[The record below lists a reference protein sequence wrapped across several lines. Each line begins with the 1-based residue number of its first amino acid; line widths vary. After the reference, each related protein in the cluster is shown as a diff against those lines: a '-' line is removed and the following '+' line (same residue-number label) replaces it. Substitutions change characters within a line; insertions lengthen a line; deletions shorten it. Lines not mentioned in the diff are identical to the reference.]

1 MVRRALPLLFLVLAP
16 PPVASG
22 SINATTYASLR
33 SLVTRTFSL
42 APSYGLVCNACD
54 AGHVLG
60 AIVRLAFHDAA
71 GVAGATGVAGG
82 NGCLD
87 YSTRENNDLQPTQAA
102 LDAALLASPQRG
114 LISRAD
120 FYVLAATLVIELA
133 STMAA
138 SPTAELF
145 TGAGSHRLDANV
157 TPLVLPFV
165 TGRVDETSCVG
176 DEGALPA
183 TGYGW
188 AEIVEVFTGRFGYT
202 PSEIVA
208 IMGAHSLGRITT
220 PVHGNIS
227 MVSWVQSS
235 TSFSNNYFSVL
246 YNGAEVWSALKNVS
260 GTLTPS
266 GGGGSDGWVMQ
277 QPVVGSSRGEN
288 TTLIMLR
295 TDVELGVNS
304 SSFFGGGAAGPERPN
319 PCGAFGVGMLPAAA
333 TAGGSSSAQNASCPR
348 RSSNIATIDLFAHNT
363 TAWYANFSTAWR
375 KLTRYGY
382 AASALCGVDDVS
394 AACVSNATAPPN
406 NVTTLTASPSSPA
419 SPSATPPAS
428 SLTATSTATP
438 TATPTASQSGTA
450 SVGSSPSGTP
460 SAFPTPSRSST
471 PRSTPSDTKSCTPSP
486 TASVTLA
493 AASVNG
499 SFSLSALPATAYGAN
514 DLLTTAAFESILS
527 ALQSAVNSS
536 AGCAACVVRIRAVT
550 SASTGRSVYA
560 ALRRLSSAARL
571 LGDGNALLVAYTVT
585 GTNSTAV
592 ASVSSA
598 AAAAALSNAITN
610 GISTFF
616 PGVVAMVIIEAPAAA
631 APEPAAQWW
640 MQRWFWGLA
649 AGGGA
654 LVLFNTARLASTYCC
669 CAKRAPKTTTTAV
682 AAVVNHPR
690 ASGVTATMY
699 TNPVSARH
707 LRPYE
712 LKQKA

>member
-1 MVRRALPLLFLVLAP
+1 
-16 PPVASG
+16 
-22 SINATTYASLR
+22 
-33 SLVTRTFSL
+33 
-42 APSYGLVCNACD
+42 VCNACD

-138 SPTAELF
+138 SPAAELF
-145 TGAGSHRLDANV
+145 TGAGSHRLDANA

-188 AEIVEVFTGRFGYT
+188 AEIVSVFTGRFGFT

-246 YNGAEVWSALKNVS
+246 YNGAEVWSAQKNVS

-266 GGGGSDGWVMQ
+266 GGGGSHGWVMQ
-277 QPVVGSSRGEN
+277 QPVVGSSPGEN
-288 TTLIMLR
+288 TTLVMLR

-319 PCGAFGVGMLPAAA
+319 PCGTFGVGMLPAAA
-333 TAGGSSSAQNASCPR
+333 TAGGSSVQNASCPR
-348 RSSNIATIDLFAHNT
+348 RSANLETIELFSHNT
-363 TAWYANFSTAWR
+363 TAWYANFTSAWG
-375 KLTRYGY
+375 KVTRYGY

-406 NVTTLTASPSSPA
+406 NVTTLSASPSSPA

-428 SLTATSTATP
+428 NLTATPTSTP
-438 TATPTASQSGTA
+438 TATPTGTA
-450 SVGSSPSGTP
+450 SVGSSPSLTP
-460 SAFPTPSRSST
+460 SAFPTPSGSST
-471 PRSTPSDTKSCTPSP
+471 PRPTPSDTKSCTPSP
-486 TASVTLA
+486 TASATLA
-493 AASVNG
+493 ATSVNG

-514 DLLTTAAFESILS
+514 DELTTAAFASIFS

-536 AGCAACVVRIRAVT
+536 AGCAACVARIRAVT
-550 SASTGRSVYA
+550 SALTGRSVYA

-571 LGDGNALLVAYTVT
+571 LGDGDALLVAFTVT

-598 AAAAALSNAITN
+598 AAAAALSNAITS
-610 GISTFF
+610 GVSAAF
-616 PGVVAMVIIEAPAAA
+616 PGVVAMVIIDAPVAA
-631 APEPAAQWW
+631 APAPAPWW

-654 LVLFNTARLASTYCC
+654 LILFNTARLASTHC

-699 TNPVSARH
+699 TNPVSSRH

-712 LKQKA
+712 LKPKA